1 MGITYP
7 AQPSPRR
14 RGDTPRQRQPPP
26 LHLALGAAF
35 DLRSFSATK
44 KPLVLERDT
53 AQQSPSGVHLDTVK
67 AQEMRRAS
75 AERKEMLRQR
85 EEDALGIEA
94 AKRKAEEKALRLA
107 KEREQADKARR
118 AEEIRREIVRRHV
131 EAEAARRRKEQEE
144 AERKLREAEEEER
157 RRREAAE
164 AERLRRM
171 PTACEACSGSGRC
184 QTCGGDGYTSAL
196 YLVGQIAGHGVPDSS
211 GPESASVEYGRKPL
225 GCHDC
230 GGYHH
235 GILGE
240 VKIGMG
246 ICLACDGHGKIWPKL
261 EDEPKSFRRAHRTKV
276 DGDYRTEPAEPL
288 SPQRKSVHKNGLTV
302 MGDDAGAG

>member
-1 MGITYP
+1 M
-7 AQPSPRR
+7 
-14 RGDTPRQRQPPP
+14 
-26 LHLALGAAF
+26 
-35 DLRSFSATK
+35 
-44 KPLVLERDT
+44 
-53 AQQSPSGVHLDTVK
+53 DTVK
-67 AQEMRRAS
+67 AQEMRRAA

-94 AKRKAEEKALRLA
+94 ARRKAEEKALRLA
-107 KEREQADKARR
+107 KETEQAEKARR
-118 AEEIRREIVRRHV
+118 AEEVRREIVRRHV
-131 EAEAARRRKEQEE
+131 EAEAERRRREREE
-144 AERKLREAEEEER
+144 VERKLREAEEEER

-171 PTACEACSGSGRC
+171 PAACEACSGSGNC
-184 QTCGGDGYTSAL
+184 QTCGGNGFTSAL
-196 YLVGQIAGHGVPDSS
+196 YLVGQLGAQHLPDGS
-211 GPESASVEYGRKPL
+211 GPESASVQYGRKPL

-261 EDEPKSFRRAHRTKV
+261 DIEPQSVRRPQRMKV
-276 DGDYRTEPAEPL
+276 ENATAGEASESL
-288 SPQRKSVHKNGLTV
+288 SPNLR
-302 MGDDAGAG
+302 